1 MLIMGDFL
9 PQFPGHKE
17 TLNPTFLSWHRQEVQ
32 RKTDNKNP
40 QNKWNFEDWSIDNLT
55 TPSVVGSNRCY
66 GSSTAAYG
74 ELFSA
79 IISVI
84 PEVSSHFFTFLGGE
98 FEDGRCSAWRRLW
111 SPLRQICGFWYWTIK
126 WKLTW
131 LKQRCNLIFKQC
143 YFVFVFCSFFI
154 SLLLCCRFLKPFF
167 NTLVRGAPDEK

>member
-1 MLIMGDFL
+1 MHQMLIMGDFL

-55 TPSVVGSNRCY
+55 TPPVVGSNRCY

-84 PEVSSHFFTFLGGE
+84 PEVSSHFFTFLGGRVW
-98 FEDGRCSAWRRLW
+98 G
-111 SPLRQICGFWYWTIK
+111 WT
-126 WKLTW
+126 
-131 LKQRCNLIFKQC
+131 
-143 YFVFVFCSFFI
+143 VFCLAQI
-154 SLLLCCRFLKPFF
+154 VKPLETNLWLLILDYKMKTDL
-167 NTLVRGAPDEK
+167 T